1 MGSEDWGEDCMFRG
15 GMEKKWSFSGMELVW
30 GKGEWDATGRE
41 GCRG

>member
-1 MGSEDWGEDCMFRG
+1 MGSEGWGEECMFRG

-30 GKGEWDATGRE
+30 GKEWWDVMGRG